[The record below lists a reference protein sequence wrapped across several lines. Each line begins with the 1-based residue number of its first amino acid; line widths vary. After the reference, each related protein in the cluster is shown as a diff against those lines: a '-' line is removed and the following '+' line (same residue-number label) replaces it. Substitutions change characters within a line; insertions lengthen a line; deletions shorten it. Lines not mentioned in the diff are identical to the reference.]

1 MYPSLSY
8 DEVCMSSNERA
19 VSGLREM
26 STLVSF
32 QFSDT
37 GRPIGTRRSIA
48 TTVTLADHHPDA
60 RAYVQ
65 RYISNRTVNKVD
77 ALPELNV
84 VVSGYYGD
92 TTSVIVRVTH
102 LMKDDEVRLN

>member
-19 VSGLREM
+19 VSGLSGM
-26 STLVSF
+26 STLVSL
-32 QFSDT
+32 QFLDS

-60 RAYVQ
+60 RAYIQ
-65 RYISNRTVNKVD
+65 RYISNWTVNNVD

-84 VVSGYYGD
+84 VVSRYDGD
-92 TTSVIVRVTH
+92 TSIRDRQGNSS
-102 LMKDDEVRLN
+102 KER